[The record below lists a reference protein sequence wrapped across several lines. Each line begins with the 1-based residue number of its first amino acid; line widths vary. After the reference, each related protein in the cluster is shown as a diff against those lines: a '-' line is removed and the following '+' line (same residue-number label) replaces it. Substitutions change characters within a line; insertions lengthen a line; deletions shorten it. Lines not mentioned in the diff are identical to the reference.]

1 MKIFV
6 SGNSASIS
14 GVVKSDLEPLA
25 DAVRQG
31 MAAEHAAPPTAPPAA
46 SADDP
51 YEALRKLA
59 SLRDAGVLT
68 EEEFDAKKQDLLGR
82 I

>member
-1 MKIFV
+1 M
-6 SGNSASIS
+6 AS
-14 GVVKSDLEPLA
+14 
-25 DAVRQG
+25 Q
-31 MAAEHAAPPTAPPAA
+31 HATPRTAPRVDAA
-46 SADDP
+46 DP

-68 EEEFDAKKQDLLGR
+68 QEEFEARKQDLLGR